1 MEVVTAAQRLSII
14 DLELYKGAAARVRGW
29 TEITE
34 IIGFP
39 CTGGSK
45 GASPDRRRFKF
56 QLGGPSLHIIRP
68 RSERYSSLISLRLA
82 GFPCALSTAT
92 AHRSKSAGRYM
103 HVCHRLRPNHIL
115 LTELPAGWASHFP
128 FRLSRPP
135 SLALASRRL
144 DKRKRHSLPRGD
156 DSGTNQ

>member
-1 MEVVTAAQRLSII
+1 MPVEVVTAAQRLSII

-68 RSERYSSLISLRLA
+68 RTERHSYLISLRLA
-82 GFPCALSTAT
+82 GFPCALSTAIPR
-92 AHRSKSAGRYM
+92 RSA
-103 HVCHRLRPNHIL
+103 PIQ
-115 LTELPAGWASHFP
+115 
-128 FRLSRPP
+128 SRGQIYACMPQIEAQP
-135 SLALASRRL
+135 HPTYRAARRL
-144 DKRKRHSLPRGD
+144 GLPLSFSSFPSSFTGI
-156 DSGTNQ
+156 GQPAT